1 MTTTAFHA
9 PLAVDGAIGG
19 TRKDAYLVV
28 TDSVVA
34 EVTSTPP
41 TGVDVVDCGDGILV
55 PGYIDIHCHGAN
67 ATSYDVGSTEFEA
80 VKQGHLS
87 HGTTRGVMSFVTAS
101 VPRLVELIH
110 EAREI
115 SDPWLLGVHPEGPFL
130 AESRK
135 GAHDAALL
143 IDPEPAVVNALLDA
157 AGGCIKQITI
167 APERAHAMEAI
178 ERFAENGAVP
188 AVGHTEC
195 DYETAREAF
204 DRGARILT
212 HAFNAM
218 PSIHHRAPGPVIA
231 ALRDPRVWIEVI
243 NDGVHVHPAVV
254 RSLFEEAADRMV
266 LVTDAMAATNSPDG
280 HYLLGEL
287 GVTVKDGVARLVDG
301 GNIAGSTLTMDRA
314 VARAVTEVGV
324 DVDVA
329 VAAATSHP
337 AEAIGVEDK
346 FGRLA
351 PGYPADFLVLD
362 PQTYLPRE
370 VHTGRCQSGLLA

>member
-1 MTTTAFHA
+1 MTTSAFHA
-9 PLAVDGAIGG
+9 ATIVDGTIGG
-19 TRKDAYLVV
+19 THTDTYLVV
-28 TDSVVA
+28 RDAIVVGIA
-34 EVTSTPP
+34 NEAPQGSEITEC
-41 TGVDVVDCGDGILV
+41 GDVVIT

-67 ATSYDVGSTEFEA
+67 ATSYDVGASEFAA
-80 VKQGHLS
+80 VKEGHLS

-101 VPRLVELIH
+101 VPRLVELLH
-110 EAREI
+110 GAREI
-115 SDPWLLGVHPEGPFL
+115 TDPWLLGVHPEGPFL

-143 IDPEPAVVNALLDA
+143 IDPEPAVVSTLLDA
-157 AGGCIKQITI
+157 ADGLIRQITI
-167 APERAHAMEAI
+167 APERAHGLDAI
-178 ERFAENGAVP
+178 ATFAENGAVP

-195 DYETAREAF
+195 DYDTAREAF

-254 RSLFEEAADRMV
+254 RSLFEEAAERMV

-287 GVTVKDGVARLVDG
+287 DVEVKDSIARLVDG

-314 VARAVTEVGV
+314 VARAITEVGV
-324 DVDVA
+324 PLDVA

-337 AEAIGVEDK
+337 AAAINLEDSY
-346 FGRLA
+346 GRLEA
-351 PGYPADFLVLD
+351 GFPADFLVLD
-362 PQTYLPRE
+362 PETYLPTQI
-370 VHTGRCQSGLLA
+370 HTSF

>member
-1 MTTTAFHA
+1 MTTTAYHA
-9 PLAVDGAIGG
+9 ATIADGTIGG
-19 TRKDAYLVV
+19 LHTDAYLVV
-28 TDSVVA
+28 DDATVVGI
-34 EVTSTPP
+34 VDTPP
-41 TGVDVVDCGDGILV
+41 TRADVVECKNSIIT

-67 ATSYDVGSTEFEA
+67 ATSYDVGSSEFA
-80 VKQGHLS
+80 TVKQGHLS

-101 VPRLVELIH
+101 VPRLVELIKG
-110 EAREI
+110 ARAI
-115 SDPWLLGVHPEGPFL
+115 DDPWLLGVHPEGPFL

-135 GAHDAALL
+135 GAHDINLL
-143 IDPEPAVVNALLDA
+143 IDPEPAVVNTILDA
-157 AGGCIKQITI
+157 ADGFIRQITI
-167 APERAHAMEAI
+167 APERAHGLEAVST
-178 ERFAENGAVP
+178 FAEHGAVP

-195 DYETAREAF
+195 DYDTAREAF

-231 ALRDPRVWIEVI
+231 ALRDPRIWIEVI

-254 RSLFEEAADRMV
+254 RSLFEEASERMV

-287 GVTVKDGVARLVDG
+287 NVAVKDHVARLVDG

-314 VARAVTEVGV
+314 VARAITAVGV
-324 DVDVA
+324 PLDVA

-337 AEAIGVEDK
+337 AAAINLEDSY
-346 FGRLA
+346 GRLA
-351 PGYPADFLVLD
+351 EGYPADFLLLD
-362 PQTYLPRE
+362 PETYLPTDI
-370 VHTGRCQSGLLA
+370 HTSF